1 MGNEKYRYITFMSL
15 NVPFATYSSI
25 NRKDREKKA
34 VLAGVSFN
42 SVSRIDS
49 CARYKIVNIFHV
61 FLRGDIDNYIFVVL
75 FSRLLFPLS
84 FMAFNLIYW
93 TIYFKT
99 AEDFSWG
106 KHAVKGNI
114 GE

>member
-1 MGNEKYRYITFMSL
+1 MLHDDIVDINIKIWYI
-15 NVPFATYSSI
+15 
-25 NRKDREKKA
+25 
-34 VLAGVSFN
+34 
-42 SVSRIDS
+42 
-49 CARYKIVNIFHV
+49 
-61 FLRGDIDNYIFVVL
+61 